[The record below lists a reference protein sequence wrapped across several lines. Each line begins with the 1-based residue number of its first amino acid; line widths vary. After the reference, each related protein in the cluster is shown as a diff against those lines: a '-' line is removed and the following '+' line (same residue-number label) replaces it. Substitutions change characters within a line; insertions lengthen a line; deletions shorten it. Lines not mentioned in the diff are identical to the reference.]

1 MSKTQRAIWLAI
13 ALVFVATSIGF
24 SALTIWQASKD
35 RENQK
40 VQEGLQEALKQQQ
53 TKEDTLGTLSGF
65 TPTDQRV
72 TDLQKIDTQTG
83 TGKEV
88 PNDPNV
94 KVTVHYTGALVKD
107 GTVFDSSVS
116 RGQPSTFALNQV
128 IAGWTQG
135 IPGMKEGGKRRLI
148 IPASLAYG
156 SQGNSTIPADSDLV
170 FDVELIKVG
179 E

>member
-40 VQEGLQEALKQQQ
+40 VQEGLEEALNQQSQ
-53 TKEDTLGTLSGF
+53 EDTLGTLAGF
-65 TPTDQRV
+65 TPTDQRAAE
-72 TDLQKIDTQTG
+72 LQKIDTQTG
-83 TGKEV
+83 TGQEV
-88 PNDPNV
+88 PTDPSV

-107 GTVFDSSVS
+107 GKVFDSSVS
-116 RGQPSTFALNQV
+116 RGTPATFALNQV
-128 IAGWTQG
+128 IPGWTQG

-156 SQGNSTIPADSDLV
+156 SQGNSSIPPDSDLV
-170 FDVELIKVG
+170 FDVELIKIG